1 MSNSEQQIEQE
12 IQSKGLTAP
21 RLTPDHIDSKIK
33 TKEFHL
39 LPNMITVCILVLENG
54 FKITGL
60 NHASVSPENFDEEF
74 GQKLSFEDARQKIW
88 ELEGY
93 LLKEKIYQDSFKPKN
108 HIERMGLE
116 KAELDNKLTGLNSF
130 LSNLGADNS
139 PLVDDNQAYLLE
151 QQSKLMTQY
160 SNVLGER
167 ILYDT
172 KLWGVI
178 NS

>member
-1 MSNSEQQIEQE
+1 M
-12 IQSKGLTAP
+12 
-21 RLTPDHIDSKIK
+21 
-33 TKEFHL
+33 
-39 LPNMITVCILVLENG
+39 
-54 FKITGL
+54 
-60 NHASVSPENFDEEF
+60 
-74 GQKLSFEDARQKIW
+74 
-88 ELEGY
+88 
-93 LLKEKIYQDSFKPKN
+93 LKEKIYQDSFKPKN